1 VNGEKAREIKA
12 RHAIKASMPPI
23 RTIPVAVLA
32 AASLVAVLAAG
43 AGPPSEAVRES
54 LTAVN
59 RLLDDSELRERPT
72 ELLAAMRTVVDG
84 SFDFQEAAQRALGRE
99 WWARTPAERDEFV
112 ALFADLLGRSVV
124 ARIASRASVRGSLTI
139 HYLSESVRGNTATI
153 LTTITSREG
162 SALSVEYRMV
172 ARGQRWAVC
181 DVAVDGISTVE
192 NYHAQ
197 FIRILRQSSY
207 GELVA
212 QVKARA
218 SEAPTA
224 SVARANVA
232 TAPLTDEAPRVQG
245 EPPAASLSRANADPE
260 KRSEP
265 AITEP
270 EAARPSPEA
279 KLAVITSSYWIQVG
293 AFRTPDAAGELAA
306 RLLEQDLPVAID
318 SVALTSNHRGLVL
331 SRVRVGPFA
340 NRAELVP
347 KLQLLQKGGYR
358 PFVAREPD

>member
-1 VNGEKAREIKA
+1 MMGADAGRARRVRRALRRSPRPLRRRSNRITRERA
-12 RHAIKASMPPI
+12 RQPHDPLSERI
-23 RTIPVAVLA
+23 
-32 AASLVAVLAAG
+32 
-43 AGPPSEAVRES
+43 GPRHYGHDPHHDYEPRGKRAVRRVS
-54 LTAVN
+54 DGRAWPAVGGV
-59 RLLDDSELRERPT
+59 RRRRRRHQHRREL
-72 ELLAAMRTVVDG
+72 
-84 SFDFQEAAQRALGRE
+84 
-99 WWARTPAERDEFV
+99 
-112 ALFADLLGRSVV
+112 
-124 ARIASRASVRGSLTI
+124 SRAVYPDSPAVVVRRAG
-139 HYLSESVRGNTATI
+139 
-153 LTTITSREG
+153 
-162 SALSVEYRMV
+162 
-172 ARGQRWAVC
+172 
-181 DVAVDGISTVE
+181 
-192 NYHAQ
+192 
-197 FIRILRQSSY
+197 
-207 GELVA
+207 A